1 MSFPPHEM
9 GLARK
14 GAIIALARL
23 GLTSTEDHCP
33 GALASYSIERDG
45 TGQMVVGPYHYRNSA
60 IKDVEP
66 SLFTAVVWYCTG
78 LPDPISGKRLPGREQ
93 KLGVCGDKAAV

>member
-1 MSFPPHEM
+1 M

-23 GLTSTEDHCP
+23 GSTSTEDHCP

-66 SLFTAVVWYCTG
+66 SLFTAVVWEWSPLNKVRPANTR
-78 LPDPISGKRLPGREQ
+78 PERR
-93 KLGVCGDKAAV
+93 V